1 MLHLFPLVYLMR
13 RIWSEACV
21 IRLVRTDCVRWRK
34 DGYVQITEG
43 TGKKIAGLCKCTCSY
58 IQRKTSLLWPL
69 PCFHLCPLMHAK
81 RRERIKWWPKINRRR
96 KVQTEAS
103 GKHFLRYHGP
113 FVICVT
119 WYLFSRARNYLLVS
133 FFLSWDEFISHHR
146 GGCTFEKRR
155 KKMHLVQWDQEI
167 IVVVCVICNAFI
179 CS

>member
-1 MLHLFPLVYLMR
+1 MR

-119 WYLFSRARNYLLVS
+119 WYLFSRARAQLS
-133 FFLSWDEFISHHR
+133 PCFFLSLVRRVHISPRRLHFRKEEKKRCIWYSGIKKSLVH
-146 GGCTFEKRR
+146 TF
-155 KKMHLVQWDQEI
+155 
-167 IVVVCVICNAFI
+167 CVI
-179 CS
+179 